1 MREFCPDSSY
11 FRLQWGTLWEGTV
24 DWSSK
29 ELQHPEQASH
39 QWILSHC
46 DHVWSDPAADR
57 GLGRYHGGHHH
68 NLRSLSSGWEEP
80 VADHLYVVQPGLER
94 LPGFYLWY
102 QYVSSKVYGILKTR
116 AVRLLPA
123 VSFSILLN
131 WKYFSSDGTWVTTGV
146 WTVSWSIPGTSG
158 YRIYCSITGQT
169 CSDIDFFLFSVYW
182 VVLVA
187 A

>member
-94 LPGFYLWY
+94 LSGFSPFIKSLRNIEDSCSSLAPGSFFLDIVKLKIFQFGWNMSDYGGVDSVVIHPRNLWIPD
-102 QYVSSKVYGILKTR
+102 ILLYNR
-116 AVRLLPA
+116 SDLLRYWFFFILRLLGC
-123 VSFSILLN
+123 VGGS
-131 WKYFSSDGTWVTTGV
+131 
-146 WTVSWSIPGTSG
+146 
-158 YRIYCSITGQT
+158 
-169 CSDIDFFLFSVYW
+169 
-182 VVLVA
+182 LV
-187 A
+187 